1 MGWLSR
7 LLGAT
12 PKDELDGIRLDTS
25 QPFWELAGRTKFP
38 PLLRALADL
47 LPDGCILYFEGGSP
61 GRGLLPFL
69 RTRQV
74 PEQCHVAVG
83 TLWPRPQRYHVP
95 ATPQN
100 LTDLA
105 KTIEPYI
112 TFELAVHFHVY
123 RTTEVLLQWH
133 DAFTEPMFLAGAF
146 PENKVRA
153 FADALAM
160 TVTRRNPSV
169 QNA

>member
-12 PKDELDGIRLDTS
+12 PKDQLDGIQLDTNQPYWELDGKTN
-25 QPFWELAGRTKFP
+25 FP
-38 PLLRALADL
+38 RLLRALADL

-61 GRGLLPFL
+61 RDALLDIL
-69 RTRQV
+69 NTRQV

-83 TLWPRPQRYHVP
+83 TLWPKPRCYHMP

-105 KTIEPYI
+105 KAVEPCV

-133 DAFTEPMFLAGAF
+133 DAFTEPMFLAGTF
-146 PENKVRA
+146 SENKVRT
-153 FADALAM
+153 FADVLAM
-160 TVTRRNPSV
+160 TVTRKKPSV

>member
-12 PKDELDGIRLDTS
+12 PKDQLDGIQLDTNH
-25 QPFWELAGRTKFP
+25 PYWELDSKTNFP
-38 PLLRALADL
+38 RLLRALVDL
-47 LPDGCILYFEGGSP
+47 LPDGCVLYFEGGSP
-61 GRGLLPFL
+61 GQGLLAFQN
-69 RTRQV
+69 TRQM
-74 PEQCHVAVG
+74 PEQSHVAVS
-83 TLWPRPQRYHVP
+83 TLWPRPRCCHMP

-105 KTIEPYI
+105 KAVKPWV
-112 TFELAVHFHVY
+112 TFELAVHFHIY

-160 TVTRRNPSV
+160 TVTRRAPSV